1 MRNIKAT
8 MRIVCA
14 VLICSLLSSSVLAAK
29 IKKKDG
35 KVIDGTIKGL
45 VVQKGKHATEN
56 TVIYSVMKGEYV
68 ESIDERGVNLKPG
81 SSFLYVVTRQKE
93 IANYDESEAEIVGV
107 LIGFFEGMRE
117 DSGLVARI
125 GVGGGVVGSYVEAKE
140 LNAKDVLLGTHGV
153 EQKKHKI
160 IPSVEIVTTAGSVS
174 IPVADIV
181 AFK

>member
-8 MRIVCA
+8 IRVVCA
-14 VLICSLLSSSVLAAK
+14 VLICSMPSSSVLAAK

-35 KVIDGTIKGL
+35 KVMDGTVRGL
-45 VVQKGKHATEN
+45 VIQKGKHATEN
-56 TVIYSVMKGEYV
+56 TVTYSVIKGDYIEF
-68 ESIDERGVNLKPG
+68 IDERGVTLRPG

-93 IANYDESEAEIVGV
+93 IADYGEIEAEIVGV
-107 LIGFFEGMRE
+107 LIGFFDGMRE
-117 DSGLVARI
+117 DSGFVARV

-140 LNAKDVLLGTHGV
+140 LNGNDVLLGTHGV

-160 IPSVEIVTTAGSVS
+160 IPSLEIMTTGSIS

>member
-1 MRNIKAT
+1 MRNIKPT

-14 VLICSLLSSSVLAAK
+14 VLVCLLPGSFVFAAK
-29 IKKKDG
+29 IKTTDG

-45 VVQKGKHATEN
+45 VVQKGRHATED
-56 TVIYSVMKGEYV
+56 TVTYSVIKGEYI

-93 IANYDESEAEIVGV
+93 IADGNSEAQIIGV

-117 DSGLVARI
+117 DSGFVARV

-153 EQKKHKI
+153 EQKTHKI
-160 IPSVEIVTTAGSVS
+160 IPAFEVVTTTGSVS
-174 IPVADIV
+174 IPVADII
-181 AFK
+181 AFN